1 MDLPRLAAKQKRY
14 KDILHFTEH
23 EVSDPVVKPKLL
35 RTLATYRA
43 ALAQCWSKQAV
54 TDQDLTTLGSIE
66 RDLAELHNDARLRTS
81 MK

>member
-1 MDLPRLAAKQKRY
+1 MELPRLASKQKRY

-23 EVSDPVVKPKLL
+23 EVHDPAVKPKLL
-35 RTLATYRA
+35 SALATYRL
-43 ALAQCWSKQAV
+43 ALAQCWSKQ
-54 TDQDLTTLGSIE
+54 TITEQDLATLGSIE